1 MPRGNRVLCSD
12 NRPCLHLQAKS
23 LAKSFRSSASQC
35 PIPLC
40 ATEPFEQSERFF
52 IISRVMILRP
62 SVVFASSED
71 FGVGISI
78 LIVRDV
84 LVKLWIDPGRRIK
97 SARHVPNP
105 RVTNGCATVRGLTAT
120 AAPVIETSIG
130 LNDEPLLNKLGRHLP
145 SNPVQWWHHSAVTQ
159 EGQRQMDNAKWH
171 NAFWRESLNIALL
184 TVRLI
189 GRVGS
194 TVSSDQLKRSAAVPR
209 NEDRKVN
216 YRRPQDGHLF

>member
-1 MPRGNRVLCSD
+1 
-12 NRPCLHLQAKS
+12 
-23 LAKSFRSSASQC
+23 
-35 PIPLC
+35 
-40 ATEPFEQSERFF
+40 
-52 IISRVMILRP
+52 MILRP

-130 LNDEPLLNKLGRHLP
+130 LNDQPLLNKLGRHLP

-171 NAFWRESLNIALL
+171 NAFWRIVEYCAINGSFDWQ
-184 TVRLI
+184 
-189 GRVGS
+189 GGS

-216 YRRPQDGHLF
+216 YRRSQDGHLF